1 MAQIL
6 ELLIWGIGSIS
17 VITLVALVVLYNYK
31 NELEERLE
39 KEIQHSLALENVIEN
54 YLK

>member
-1 MAQIL
+1 MTQIL
-6 ELLIWGIGSIS
+6 ELLFWGIGSIS
-17 VITLVALVVLYNYK
+17 AIALVVLYNYK

>member
-1 MAQIL
+1 MALNQIL
-6 ELLIWGIGSIS
+6 EFLFLGIGAIS
-17 VITLVALVVLYNYK
+17 AIALVVLYNYK

-39 KEIQHSLALENVIEN
+39 KEIQHSLALEKVIDN

>member
-6 ELLIWGIGSIS
+6 ELLFWGIGSIS
-17 VITLVALVVLYNYK
+17 AIALVVLYNYK

-39 KEIQHSLALENVIEN
+39 KEIQHSLALEKTIND

>member
-6 ELLIWGIGSIS
+6 ELLFWGIGSIS
-17 VITLVALVVLYNYK
+17 AIALVVLYNYK

>member
-6 ELLIWGIGSIS
+6 ELLFLGIGSIS
-17 VITLVALVVLYNYK
+17 AMAVVVLFNYK

-39 KEIQHSLALENVIEN
+39 KEIQHSLALEKTIEN